1 MAYKRILAAVDGSEH
16 GDRAAVKAGV
26 LARDSGA
33 ELLLATVEPRQPI
46 PEDLRRYAH
55 TEHLD
60 EGPTSVWENIAREVL
75 RRAREHVEDT
85 AGGALTIR
93 TLSLLGEPAH
103 AILEA
108 SEDQQA
114 DLIVAGSR
122 GFGRLTGLMLGS
134 VSQKLAG
141 TAKVD
146 VLIVKG

>member
-16 GDRAAVKAGV
+16 GYRAAVKAGA
-26 LARDSGA
+26 LAKESGA
-33 ELLLATVEPRQPI
+33 ELVLATVEPRQPI

-85 AGGALTIR
+85 AGGALTIH
-93 TLSLLGEPAH
+93 TLSLLGDPAN
-103 AILEA
+103 AILDA
-108 SEDQQA
+108 AEDQQA

-122 GFGRLTGLMLGS
+122 GFGRLSGLMLGS
-134 VSQKLAG
+134 VSQKLAAS
-141 TAKVD
+141 AKVD